1 MSLKAVGVWDHWR
14 MIVTMQT
21 HGLQTLEQIRS
32 FLEGNQLLEFE
43 SPERKAAYEF
53 VSQTLQRF
61 AYARLGRAEKG
72 LMRRYLCKLSGLSRA
87 QVTRLIAQFRK
98 TGRIRDHRGAPT
110 RPFPRRYTSA
120 DILLLAE
127 VDALHGALS
136 GPATRKLC
144 ERAYTIFGDTRFE
157 RVAGIS
163 NGHLYNLRQSQT
175 YRGRRGTVDKTH
187 PVKVNI
193 GERRKPFPQGRPG
206 FLRVDSV
213 HQGDLDGIKGLYHI
227 NLVDEVTQFQFIGSV
242 ERISEHYLLPVLEA
256 LITSF
261 PFTIQAFHADNG
273 SEYIN
278 HRVVRLLNKLHVQ
291 EFTKSRARRT
301 NDNALVESKNGSVVR
316 KHLGYAH
323 IPGHFA
329 GRVNHFTQQV
339 LSPYLNF
346 HRPCFYPK
354 ETADARGRL
363 RKRYRYEDMMTPYDK
378 LKSLPGASHYLEQ
391 GLTFEQLD
399 AIAYAM
405 SDNEAASRL
414 NRARVE
420 LFRSINNA
428 PAPAA

>member
-1 MSLKAVGVWDHWR
+1 
-14 MIVTMQT
+14 MQT
-21 HGLQTLEQIRS
+21 HGLQSLDQIRS
-32 FLEGNQLLEFE
+32 FLEGNQIVEFDRL
-43 SPERKAAYEF
+43 ERKVAYEF
-53 VSQTLQRF
+53 VGQTLGRF
-61 AYARLGRAEKG
+61 AYARLGRADKG
-72 LMRRYLCKLSGLSRA
+72 LIRRYLCKLSGLSRA
-87 QVTRLIAQFRK
+87 QVTRLIAQFHK
-98 TGRIRDHRGAPT
+98 TGRIQDQRSTPT
-110 RPFPRRYTSA
+110 RPFPRRYSDA

-127 VDALHGALS
+127 VDGLHDTLS

-144 ERAYTIFGDTRFE
+144 ERACTIFGDARFE
-157 RVAGIS
+157 RLAGIS
-163 NGHLYNLRQSQT
+163 NGHLYNLRQSQI
-175 YRGRRGTVDKTH
+175 YRRRRRAVNKTR

-193 GERRKPFPQGRPG
+193 GERRKPFPEGRPG

-213 HQGDLDGIKGLYHI
+213 HQGDLDGVKGLYHI

-278 HRVVRLLNKLHVQ
+278 HRVARLLNKLHVH

-323 IPGHFA
+323 IPGRFA
-329 GRVNHFTQQV
+329 GRVNHFTQQI

-354 ETADARGRL
+354 ETTDARGRV

-378 LKSLPGASHYLEQ
+378 LKSLPSASLYLKQ
-391 GLTFEQLD
+391 QLSFERLD

-405 SDNEAASRL
+405 SDNEAARQL
-414 NRARVE
+414 NRARAE